1 MSKSIKLNIAGMTCV
16 NCSNA
21 IERVAKKMDGVEDA
35 KVSFANATGEFI
47 VASEEVRTKLEEK
60 IKKLGY
66 EIAKDMS
73 EFEKKRA
80 LHIKNLR
87 NNFIAAAVISAVI
100 MWLEMTGT
108 MSELKAF
115 VMLFL
120 AFIALA
126 VCGKEFFVHAYG
138 ALKNKN
144 YDMNVL
150 VALGTSMAFLY
161 SVFVFLAPNLMPE
174 NMRHM
179 YVSGSAM
186 IITFILLGKFL
197 EERSKARAGDYLKSL
212 MDLSPKVAL
221 VLKPD
226 GQAVE
231 TDVQNL
237 KIGDIVMVKA
247 GFHVPCDGV
256 IINGGA
262 ELDMSMLTGESLPV
276 YKKTGDEVN
285 AGTINT
291 NGYLN
296 VKVTKPSNQ
305 TLLAQILHLLS
316 DASTKKMPISRFADR
331 VANIFVPA
339 VIIIAVVTFLIWFA
353 VTGNAMQGVLS
364 AICVLIISCPCALGL
379 ATPIAIISSLSLG
392 AKNGILIKNPEV
404 IEVLHTAKYAI
415 FDKTGTLTKGEISVN
430 FTDINEDDL
439 ALIAAL
445 EAKSSHPI
453 SKAIVGYANE
463 LDLKILGNDSGFE
476 NIAGKGIRS
485 LDESEIVVGNEGFL
499 KEFGIEIPDS
509 SKEQILKMQNDGNG
523 VVLAAI
529 KKKFVGFIS
538 LSDTLKENAKEIIDE
553 LKNKNIIPVMLTG
566 DNVFTAKNVALK
578 IGIEK
583 VFAGVLPNEKFEI
596 IKELQKDAKVV
607 FIGDGINDSPSL
619 KQADVGIAMS
629 SGADIAKDA
638 GDIVLIKND
647 LESVVKAINLAKDT
661 MKTIKEN
668 LFWAFIYNLI
678 CIPVAAG
685 ALYPVFK
692 IVLTPVYG
700 AIAMC
705 FSSVTVVLN
714 SIRLRFKKI

>member
-1 MSKSIKLNIAGMTCV
+1 MSKTIKLNIAGMTCV

-80 LHIKNLR
+80 SHIKNLR

-100 MWLEMTGT
+100 MWLEMTGS
-108 MSELKAF
+108 MSEPKAF

-353 VTGNAMQGVLS
+353 ATGNAMQGVLS

-453 SKAIVGYANE
+453 SKAIVEYANE

-638 GDIVLIKND
+638 GDIVLIQND
-647 LESVVKAINLAKDT
+647 LKSVVKAINLAKDT
-661 MKTIKEN
+661 MKTIKGN

>member
-100 MWLEMTGT
+100 MWLEMTGS

-138 ALKNKN
+138 ALKNRN

-226 GQAVE
+226 GQAIE

-331 VANIFVPA
+331 VANIFVPT

-353 VTGNAMQGVLS
+353 VTGNAVQGVLS

-453 SKAIVGYANE
+453 SKAIVEYANE

-529 KKKFVGFIS
+529 RKKFVGFIS

-619 KQADVGIAMS
+619 KQADIGIAMS

>member
-1 MSKSIKLNIAGMTCV
+1 MPQSIKLNIAGMTCV

-21 IERVAKKMDGVEDA
+21 IERAAKKIQGVNEA

-47 VASEEVRTKLEEK
+47 IESDEVALKLEEK

-66 EIAKDMS
+66 EIAKDMG
-73 EFEKKRA
+73 EFEQKRA
-80 LHIKNLR
+80 KHIQNLR

-100 MWLEMTGT
+100 MWLEMVGE
-108 MSELKAF
+108 MNQSKALL
-115 VMLFL
+115 MLFL
-120 AFIALA
+120 AFITIG
-126 VCGKEFFVHAYG
+126 VCGKEFFTHAYG

-150 VALGTSMAFLY
+150 VALGTSMAFFY
-161 SVFVFLAPNLMPE
+161 SVFVFAAPNLVPE
-174 NMRHM
+174 SMRHM

-212 MDLSPKVAL
+212 MNLAPKVAL
-221 VLKPD
+221 VLNPD
-226 GQAVE
+226 GKAVE
-231 TDVQNL
+231 TDVQSL
-237 KIGDIVMVKA
+237 KVGDIVMVKA
-247 GFHVPCDGV
+247 GFHIPCDGV
-256 IINGGA
+256 IIDGGA
-262 ELDMSMLTGESLPV
+262 ELDLSMLTGESMPV

-285 AGTINT
+285 AGTVNT

-296 VKVTKPSNQ
+296 IKVTKPSNQ

-331 VANIFVPA
+331 VANVFVPS
-339 VIIIAVVTFLIWFA
+339 VIIIAILTFLIWFV

-404 IEVLHTAKYAI
+404 IEILHTAKYAI

-430 FTDINEDDL
+430 FTDINEEDL

-453 SKAIVGYANE
+453 SKAIVNYANE
-463 LDLKILGNDSGFE
+463 LDLKILGSDSGFE
-476 NIAGKGIRS
+476 NIAGRGIRS
-485 LDESEIVVGNEGFL
+485 LDENEIVVGNEAFL
-499 KEFGIEIPDS
+499 RDFEIEIPKSAKD
-509 SKEQILKMQNDGNG
+509 EILKAQNEGSG

-529 KKKFVGFIS
+529 KKKYVGFIS
-538 LSDTLKENAKEIIDE
+538 LSDTLKENAKEVIDE
-553 LKNKNIIPVMLTG
+553 LKSRDITPVMLTG

-607 FIGDGINDSPSL
+607 FVGDGINDSPSL
-619 KQADVGIAMS
+619 KQADIGVAMS

-647 LESVVKAINLAKDT
+647 LKSVISSIDLAKHT

-685 ALYPVFK
+685 ALYPFFK

>member
-1 MSKSIKLNIAGMTCV
+1 MSQSIKLNIAGMTCV

-21 IERVAKKMDGVEDA
+21 IERVAKKIEGVEDA

-47 VASEEVRTKLEEK
+47 VTSDEIRSKLEEK

-73 EFEKKRA
+73 EFEQKRA
-80 LHIKNLR
+80 AHIKNLR

-100 MWLEMTGT
+100 MWLEMTGS
-108 MSELKAF
+108 MSQLKAF

-161 SVFVFLAPNLMPE
+161 SVFVFLAPNLVPE

-231 TDVQNL
+231 TDVKNL

-331 VANIFVPA
+331 VANIFVPT
-339 VIIIAVVTFLIWFA
+339 VIIIAVVTFLVWLA
-353 VTGNAMQGVLS
+353 ATGNAMQGVLS

-404 IEVLHTAKYAI
+404 IEILHTAKYAI

-453 SKAIVGYANE
+453 SRAIVEYAND
-463 LDLKILGNDSGFE
+463 LDLKILGNESGFE

-485 LDESEIVVGNEGFL
+485 LDENEIIVGNEGFL
-499 KEFGIEIPDS
+499 KEFDIEIPS
-509 SKEQILKMQNDGNG
+509 SAKEQILKMQNDGNG

-529 KKKFVGFIS
+529 NKKFVGFIS
-538 LSDTLKENAKEIIDE
+538 LSDTLKENAKEVIDE
-553 LKNKNIIPVMLTG
+553 LKSRNITPVMLTG
-566 DNVFTAKNVALK
+566 DNVFTAKNIAAKL
-578 IGIEK
+578 GIEQ

-596 IKELQKDAKVV
+596 IKKLQNEAKVV

-619 KQADVGIAMS
+619 KQADIGIAMS

-685 ALYPVFK
+685 VLYPVFK

>member
-1 MSKSIKLNIAGMTCV
+1 MSKTIKLNIAGMTCV

-80 LHIKNLR
+80 SYIKNLR

-100 MWLEMTGT
+100 MWLEMTGA

-138 ALKNKN
+138 ALKNRN

-150 VALGTSMAFLY
+150 VALGTLMAFLY

-453 SKAIVGYANE
+453 SKAIVEYANE